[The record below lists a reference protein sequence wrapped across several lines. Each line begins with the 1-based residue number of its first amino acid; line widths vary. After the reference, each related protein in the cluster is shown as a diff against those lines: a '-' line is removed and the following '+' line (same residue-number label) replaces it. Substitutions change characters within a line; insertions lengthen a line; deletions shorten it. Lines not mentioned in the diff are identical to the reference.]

1 MFRIV
6 NLRNESISQNL
17 EIKKRLEH
25 YLNVQKGK
33 KLAHYLIAKKTPTN
47 VENLNNLNIQELWD
61 LHKKTRRIFDHLNQQ
76 IQDGRLSFS
85 EVLTPQISFLD
96 LKVHLANI
104 ILNQCHFCERRCGID
119 RTKDQRGFCRLS
131 TESVITSAF
140 LHIGE
145 EPPLIPSGTI
155 FFTGCTFK
163 CIFCQNWTISQEWGS
178 IDKLKE
184 GRIIDPQSIAQI
196 MVDLSKNGAKNIN
209 WVGGEPTPNI
219 HNILKSLT
227 YFKENIIQLWN
238 SNMYLSPEGLDLI
251 LDVIDFWLPDL
262 KFYENQF
269 AYEMTQ
275 AQNYWEIITR
285 NIKQAYDFGTK
296 EMIIRHLV
304 MPERVEKDT
313 LPILD
318 WCSQQTE
325 QAFVNIMGQWRPEH
339 KISGNNAYQNLNR
352 RLKGEELVR
361 ARNYADKLGI
371 LWREV
376 S

>member
-6 NLRNESISQNL
+6 SFRNDSILQNPA
-17 EIKKRLEH
+17 IKKRFEH
-25 YLNVQKGK
+25 YLDVQNGK
-33 KLAHYLIAKKTPTN
+33 KIAHYLIAKKTPLSI
-47 VENLNNLNIQELWD
+47 EKLNNFTIQELWD
-61 LHKKTRRIFDHLNQQ
+61 IHKKTRKTFNKLNHQV
-76 IQDGRLSFS
+76 QDGKLSFK
-85 EVLTPQISFLD
+85 EIPTPQISFLD
-96 LKVHLANI
+96 LKVYIASI
-104 ILNQCHFCERRCGID
+104 ILNNCHFCERSCGVD
-119 RTKDQRGFCRLS
+119 RTKNQRGFCRLS

-178 IDKLKE
+178 INKLKE
-184 GRIIDPQSIAQI
+184 GRIIDPQSISQI
-196 MVDLSKNGAKNIN
+196 MADLSKNGAKNIN

-227 YFKENIIQLWN
+227 FFKENVIQLWN
-238 SNMYLSPEGLDLI
+238 SNMYLSPEGMDLI
-251 LDVIDFWLPDL
+251 VDIMDFWLPDL

-275 AQNYWEIITR
+275 AQNYWEITTR

-304 MPERVEKDT
+304 MPERVAKDT
-313 LPILD
+313 FPILD
-318 WCSQQTE
+318 WCSQKTE

-339 KISGNNAYQNLNR
+339 KIHRNSAYQNLNR
-352 RLKGEELVR
+352 RLKGEELQD

>member
-25 YLNVQKGK
+25 CLNVQKGK